1 MEPAIAPTVTVLAP
15 KAKNMSDN
23 GEPDEKERVTRLLDM
38 HQEQKD
44 VAFDVEG
51 QVMKAL
57 WDLRGSYTIEDMTT
71 WTGWSRQTIYNK
83 WRRHGLEV
91 NSAQL

>member
-1 MEPAIAPTVTVLAP
+1 MTAKSATAPVP
-15 KAKNMSDN
+15 KANIVSDN

-44 VAFDVEG
+44 VAFEAEG
-51 QVMKAL
+51 QVMMAL
-57 WDLRGSYTIEDMTT
+57 WNLRGSYTIEDMTT

-83 WRRHGLEV
+83 WRKHGLEV
-91 NSAQL
+91 NGA